1 MLPRRGNKLLLDLN
15 SPIDTRCFL
24 MSAIESALN
33 SAPST
38 MRTFGISWPLLV
50 ACLAIF
56 GVIGS
61 LRFNAVLADPDTYW
75 HLETGRWILEHNAVP
90 RSDPFSYS
98 MSGAPWAPHEWLS
111 QVVLAAVSLSANW
124 TGLVVLVALVF
135 AGTLAYMTRF
145 LLKRMEP
152 VYALLFTAL
161 AAAMMMSHLLV
172 RPHIFGW
179 LLMAVW
185 IGALIDAGE
194 ERREPP
200 WWTFGLMALWA
211 NLHSSFFLGLTLA
224 GVLAADAV
232 LRFPVQQRLGA
243 VRRWAIFIGLA
254 AVASMV
260 TPSGWKGLWF
270 PLEVMGM
277 PFSLDV
283 IQEWRSPDFHKPQV
297 LELWLMMVLVVACLG
312 RLRLPLLR
320 LILVLGLAHLALKH
334 QRHIAILGLIAPFL
348 LASPFAA
355 SRLPSKGLGRDVEG
369 LDRVFE
375 ALAAPA
381 TRSATLVAAS
391 VSMLLIGLSLHLG
404 RFEPSP
410 ERTPARAL
418 EAANNAGAMGP
429 VLNSYNFGGYL
440 IYRGVPVFIDG
451 RSDMYGDA
459 LLKRYVDAV
468 GLSEPDALPK
478 LLADYRI
485 GWTLLEAGTP
495 AATLLDHLP
504 GWRRV
509 HADPVAVVHVRNE
522 SAAPLMRHGG
532 EGALPLSGGK

>member
-1 MLPRRGNKLLLDLN
+1 
-15 SPIDTRCFL
+15 
-24 MSAIESALN
+24 MSAVESALN

-38 MRTFGISWPLLV
+38 MRTFGISWPLVVALLALV
-50 ACLAIF
+50 
-56 GVIGS
+56 GVLGS
-61 LRFNAVLADPDTYW
+61 ARFNSVLADPDTYW
-75 HLETGRWILEHNAVP
+75 HLAAGRWILEHNALP

-98 MSGAPWAPHEWLS
+98 MSGAPWTPHEWLS
-111 QVVLAAVSLSANW
+111 QVVLAVVNHSANW

-135 AGTLAYMTRF
+135 SGTLAYMTRF

-161 AAAMMMSHLLV
+161 AAGMMMGHLLV

-179 LLMAVW
+179 FLMAVW
-185 IGALIDAGE
+185 IGALVDAGE
-194 ERREPP
+194 EQREPP

-211 NLHSSFFLGLTLA
+211 NLHSSFFLGLAL
-224 GVLAADAV
+224 GGGLAADAV
-232 LRFPVQQRLGA
+232 LRFPAQLRFGA
-243 VRRWAIFIGLA
+243 ARRWAIFIGLA
-254 AVASMV
+254 VLAAMI
-260 TPSGWKGLWF
+260 TPSGWKGLLF

-283 IQEWRSPDFHKPQV
+283 IQEWHSPDFHKPQV
-297 LELWLMMVLVVACLG
+297 LELWLLLLLAVACLG
-312 RLRLPLLR
+312 RLRLPVLR
-320 LILVLGLAHLALKH
+320 LIVVLGLVHLSLKH
-334 QRHIAILGLIAPFL
+334 QRHIAILGLITPFL
-348 LASPFAA
+348 LALPFAA
-355 SRLPSKGLGRDVEG
+355 SRLSSKGRGHDVEG

-391 VSMLLIGLSLHLG
+391 VSVLLIGVSLHLG
-404 RFEPSP
+404 RFEPP
-410 ERTPARAL
+410 PDKTPARAL

-468 GLSEPDALPK
+468 GLSELDALPR
-478 LLADYRI
+478 LLADYHI
-485 GWTLLEAGTP
+485 GWTLLEPGTP

-509 HADPVAVVHVRNE
+509 HADTVAVVHVRNE
-522 SAAPLMRHGG
+522 SAAPLMRRGG
-532 EGALPLSGGK
+532 EGALPLSRGN

>member
-1 MLPRRGNKLLLDLN
+1 
-15 SPIDTRCFL
+15 

-38 MRTFGISWPLLV
+38 VRTFGISWPLLV
-50 ACLAIF
+50 ALLALA
-56 GVIGS
+56 GVLGS
-61 LRFNAVLADPDTYW
+61 PRFNAVLADPDTYW
-75 HLETGRWILEHNAVP
+75 HLATGRWILEHNAVP
-90 RSDPFSYS
+90 QSDPFSFS

-111 QVVLAAVSLSANW
+111 QVVLAAVSHSANW
-124 TGLVVLVALVF
+124 TGLVTLVALVF
-135 AGTLAYMTRF
+135 SGTLAYMTRF
-145 LLKRMEP
+145 FLRRMEP

-161 AAAMMMSHLLV
+161 AAAMMMGHLLV

-179 LLMAVW
+179 ALMAVW
-185 IGALIDAGE
+185 IGTLIDAGE
-194 ERREPP
+194 ERRDPP
-200 WWTFGLMALWA
+200 WWAFGVMALWA
-211 NLHSSFFLGLTLA
+211 NLHSSFFLGLALA
-224 GVLAADAV
+224 GALAVDAI
-232 LRFPVQQRLGA
+232 LRFPVQQRCGA
-243 VRRWAIFIGLA
+243 ARRWAIFIGLA
-254 AVASMV
+254 ILASMV

-283 IQEWRSPDFHKPQV
+283 IQEWRSPDFHSPQI
-297 LELWLMMVLVVACLG
+297 LEFWLMLLLAVACFG
-312 RLRLPLLR
+312 RLRLPLIR

-355 SRLPSKGLGRDVEG
+355 ARLSLKGRGGDVEG

-381 TRSATLVAAS
+381 TRSATLVAAFAS
-391 VSMLLIGLSLHLG
+391 ILLIGLSLYLEH
-404 RFEPSP
+404 FEPPP
-410 ERTPARAL
+410 EKTPARAL
-418 EAANNAGAMGP
+418 DAANNAGAMGP

-459 LLKRYVDAV
+459 LLKQYVDAV
-468 GLSEPDALPK
+468 GLSKPDALPR
-478 LLADYRI
+478 LLADYGI
-485 GWTLLEAGTP
+485 GWTLLEPGTP
-495 AATLLDHLP
+495 AVTLLDHLP

-509 HADPVAVVHVRNE
+509 HADTVAVVHVRNE

-532 EGALPLSGGK
+532 ENVGPLSGEK